1 MEITWNSVALN
12 AQQLKQRGITH
23 ESSVV
28 MVSSKENTQ
37 IVDVTRFALQSLGS
51 PMVEVHVPSESNAE
65 NATGTRNLLSEILTA
80 SDFIVD
86 CTGRMLS
93 TLLGNN
99 ALNETGT
106 QVLVHDS
113 SDWVLVTPS

>member
-28 MVSSKENTQ
+28 MVSSSENTQ
-37 IVDVTRFALQSLGS
+37 IGDVTRFALQSLGS
-51 PMVEVHVPSESNAE
+51 PMIEVHVPFESNTE
-65 NATGTRNLLSEILTA
+65 NAAGTRNLLSEVLAA

-86 CTGRMLS
+86 CTGRILS
-93 TLLGNN
+93 TLLEND

-106 QVLVHDS
+106 QILVHDS
-113 SDWVLVTPS
+113 LDWVLATPS

>member
-1 MEITWNSVALN
+1 MEITWDRVALN

-28 MVSSKENTQ
+28 MVSSEENTW
-37 IVDVTRFALQSLGS
+37 IGDVARFALQSLGS
-51 PMVEVHVPSESNAE
+51 QMVEVNVPSESNAE
-65 NATGTRNLLSEILTA
+65 NTAGRHSLLSEVLTA
-80 SDFIVD
+80 SDFILD
-86 CTGRMLS
+86 CTGGTLS
-93 TLLGNN
+93 TLLGNG

-113 SDWVLVTPS
+113 LDWVLASSS

>member
-1 MEITWNSVALN
+1 MEITWNRVALN

-28 MVSSKENTQ
+28 MVSSKENTG
-37 IVDVTRFALQSLGS
+37 IGDVTRFALQSLGS
-51 PMVEVHVPSESNAE
+51 SMVEVNVPSASNAGHT
-65 NATGTRNLLSEILTA
+65 ASRHSFLSDVLTA

-86 CTGRMLS
+86 CTGGILD
-93 TLLGNN
+93 TLLENSE
-99 ALNETGT
+99 LNEIGT

-113 SDWVLVTPS
+113 LDWVLATSS